1 MKQYAEQFYK
11 SQAWKDCR
19 TAFAASK
26 RGLCERCL
34 SKGQYKAG
42 EIVHHKTPITPGN
55 IGDPNITL
63 NWENLMLVCYACHA
77 ELHHSESGQRYKV
90 DECGRVIFK

>member
-19 TAFAASK
+19 AAFAASK

-34 SKGQYKAG
+34 KKGLYKAG
-42 EIVHHKTPITPGN
+42 EIVHHKTPITPDN
-55 IGDPNITL
+55 IGDPDITL
-63 NWENLMLVCYACHA
+63 NWNNLMLVCRDCHA
-77 ELHHSESGQRYKV
+77 ELHRSGSGRRYTI
-90 DECGRVIFK
+90 DDCGRVIFK